1 MRFLILAFVAFVFTL
16 AQAEQFHPM
25 DEMDYQECYAEYGTN
40 CEEAEE
46 YEQEEYDYEQ
56 EQEQEEQE
64 EQEEQDDIP
73 S

>member
-1 MRFLILAFVAFVFTL
+1 VRFLIIAFVAFAFTL

-40 CEEAEE
+40 CETAEE
-46 YEQEEYDYEQ
+46 YEQEAYEDQ
-56 EQEQEEQE
+56 EQEDQEQE
-64 EQEEQDDIP
+64 DQDD